1 MQEIDLDVRVYIY
14 QTFAKHALPPTASEI
29 AEHFGFSNAEV
40 QQSLD
45 RLAEAHQIALAPG
58 TPNIWMAHPF
68 SGVKTDFTA
77 KAGHK
82 EYWGN

>member
-1 MQEIDLDVRVYIY
+1 MQDIDLDVRYFIY
-14 QTFAKHALPPTASEI
+14 QTFSDQAHPPTVGQI
-29 AEHFGFSNAEV
+29 AGNFGLSNAEV

-45 RLAEAHQIALAPG
+45 RLAEAHQIALMPG
-58 TPNIWMAHPF
+58 THNIWMAHPF

-77 KAGHK
+77 RVGHN